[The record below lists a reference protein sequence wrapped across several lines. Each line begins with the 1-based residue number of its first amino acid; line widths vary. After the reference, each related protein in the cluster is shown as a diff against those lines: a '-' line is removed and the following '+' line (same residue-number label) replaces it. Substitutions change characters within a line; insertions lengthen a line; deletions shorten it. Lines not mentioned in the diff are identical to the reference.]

1 MSEPTEEGIQEV
13 LRSAYSREQSH
24 GREPVYQRTPLD
36 EILQKE
42 NGSGELSVQEYTP
55 AFLMMMGYFFSEG
68 PHPGTVM
75 RRVFAFAKALCP
87 DLMLNMSLHE
97 VGLMFGETKAAA
109 GWRIKQL
116 INRPAQ
122 ASGVHGHTLPWQKSA
137 STVAKYASAAR
148 GNTNRRGS
156 KKNPKNPK

>member
-1 MSEPTEEGIQEV
+1 MSEPAEEGIQEV

-97 VGLMFGETKAAA
+97 VGRSGVRDVATMTADPTTLAPQRRTAA
-109 GWRIKQL
+109 GNDRMNVSVWL
-116 INRPAQ
+116 
-122 ASGVHGHTLPWQKSA
+122 
-137 STVAKYASAAR
+137 
-148 GNTNRRGS
+148 
-156 KKNPKNPK
+156 